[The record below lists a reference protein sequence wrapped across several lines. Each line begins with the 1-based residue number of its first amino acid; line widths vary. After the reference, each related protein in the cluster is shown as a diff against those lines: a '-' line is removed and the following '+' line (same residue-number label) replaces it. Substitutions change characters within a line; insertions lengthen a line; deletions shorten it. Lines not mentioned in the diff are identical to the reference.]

1 MGFLCLVIAVC
12 VALAHA
18 QYFQPAQNELVI
30 FPFLSRSRLF
40 AFPFCLFLL
49 TDGISS
55 CVGGDVR
62 LERRWRRGCGSG
74 EL

>member
-1 MGFLCLVIAVC
+1 MGFLCLIVFC

-18 QYFQPAQNELVI
+18 QYFQPAQNEPVI
-30 FPFLSRSRLF
+30 FPFLSRSRLLF
-40 AFPFCLFLL
+40 ASFFYFLL